1 MPFHQTDSIRYYT
14 FDSLDDAGVTHA
26 VFTRRGG
33 LSPAP
38 WSSLNVG
45 GLLGDDPDRVY
56 QNRVLSF
63 QSMGLAPESVYD
75 AWQVHGDE
83 VICTD
88 KARPPSQP
96 HRKADAIL
104 TSSPEVTL
112 FMRFADCVP
121 VVLYD
126 PVKKVIGL
134 VHAGWKGTMK
144 GAVTRALETMKLE
157 FSSQPQDIQAALGPS
172 IGPHHYEIGDDIADQ
187 VTRTFGQDAG
197 ELLPKTNGS
206 VHFDLWTAN
215 QLLLDRAGVRRIEVS
230 GLCTACHLEDWY
242 SHRGEK
248 GKTGRFGV
256 LISLKSKRD

>member
-1 MPFHQTDSIRYYT
+1 MPFHQADSIRYYT
-14 FDSLDDAGVTHA
+14 FVSLDDAGVTHA
-26 VFTRRGG
+26 VFTRQGG
-33 LSPAP
+33 LSPDP

-45 GLLGDDPDRVY
+45 GLLGDDPNRVY

-63 QSMGLAPESVYD
+63 QSMGLRPESVYD

-88 KARPPSQP
+88 KPRPPDQP

-126 PVKKVIGL
+126 PVKNVIGL
-134 VHAGWKGTMK
+134 VHAGWKGTIK
-144 GAVTRALETMKLE
+144 GAVTRALETMQLE
-157 FSSQPQDIQAALGPS
+157 YSSQPQDICAALGPS
-172 IGPHHYEIGDDIADQ
+172 IGPHHYEIGHEIAAQ
-187 VTRTFGQDAG
+187 VTQTFAQDAE
-197 ELLPKTNGS
+197 ELLHTKNGAM
-206 VHFDLWTAN
+206 HLDLWTAN
-215 QLLLDRAGVRRIEVS
+215 WLLLERAGVRRIEVS
-230 GLCTACHLEDWY
+230 GICTACHLEDWY

-256 LISLKSKRD
+256 LISLKSQYD